1 MKNNFS
7 IKFKVFDIF
16 ILVFALLSIVGSM
29 IVTNVIYA
37 QDLNR
42 KTTIQINYQGRFLKE
57 KEINFDN
64 VEGELQIIL
73 KKEDYPDLLGDVI
86 ILVNKDKGICIH
98 EVTCPNHY
106 CEKQGWIKNVGY
118 PIVCIPNGI
127 YVVIDSSSIDQ
138 DTILG

>member
-7 IKFKVFDIF
+7 IKFKVFDII
-16 ILVFALLSIVGSM
+16 ILVFALLSVVGSM

-64 VEGELQIIL
+64 IESELQIIL
-73 KKEDYPDLLGDVI
+73 KKEDYPDLLGNVI
-86 ILVNKDKGICIH
+86 ILVNKNKGICIH
-98 EVTCPNHY
+98 EVTCPNHS
-106 CEKQGWIKNVGY
+106 CEKQGWIKNIGY

>member
-73 KKEDYPDLLGDVI
+73 KKEDY
-86 ILVNKDKGICIH
+86 
-98 EVTCPNHY
+98 EF
-106 CEKQGWIKNVGY
+106 KN
-118 PIVCIPNGI
+118 
-127 YVVIDSSSIDQ
+127 
-138 DTILG
+138 